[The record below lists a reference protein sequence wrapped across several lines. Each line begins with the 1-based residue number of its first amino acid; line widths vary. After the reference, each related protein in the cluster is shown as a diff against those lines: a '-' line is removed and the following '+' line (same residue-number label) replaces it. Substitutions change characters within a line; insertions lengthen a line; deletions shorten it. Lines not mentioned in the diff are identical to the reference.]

1 MCFLTSFLFLGPSL
15 KTNKSLILFF
25 LIIFKI
31 FNVDSGLK
39 NVIKSTGVFIVVV
52 NFINKYNYYLEL
64 LYFMYIEFI
73 TITLK
78 L

>member
-1 MCFLTSFLFLGPSL
+1 M
-15 KTNKSLILFF
+15 
-25 LIIFKI
+25 IFKI